1 MNYEQ
6 IKESAAKNKGTKF
19 TMKGFRYAF
28 DLPMTGQSTLLNKLI
43 KDGIVEKIGTSF
55 IVL

>member
-6 IKESAAKNKGTKF
+6 IKASAAKNKGTKF

-28 DLPMTGQSTLLNKLI
+28 DLPMTGHTKLLNKLI
-43 KDGIVEKIGTSF
+43 KDGIVEKIGSEF
-55 IVL
+55 VVL